1 MLSSLDIKVVSSI
14 PDLIKGISTPF
25 TELKGLLNPIFVA
38 TFSMNQ
44 VIEIALFVLLR
55 ALIDLSVIISS
66 AAELLFRLKDF
77 RGRLKMSEF

>member
-25 TELKGLLNPIFVA
+25 TELMGLLNPIFVA